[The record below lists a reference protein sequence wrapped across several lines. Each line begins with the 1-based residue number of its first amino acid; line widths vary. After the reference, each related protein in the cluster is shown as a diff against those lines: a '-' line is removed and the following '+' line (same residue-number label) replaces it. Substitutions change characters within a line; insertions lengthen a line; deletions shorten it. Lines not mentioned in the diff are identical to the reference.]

1 MKQLTRL
8 SAGLLAAAFILAGPA
23 MAQDKAKAAKAE
35 AGKASITVLA
45 ENDKARAFEI
55 RFKPGDENVSVPSSN
70 FRVAR
75 ALQAGTQQRN
85 YPDGKTE
92 KIEWKTGEV
101 KIVAPGG
108 AYTTKNIGKSDLVL
122 YVVVLK

>member
-1 MKQLTRL
+1 MRQLARFST
-8 SAGLLAAAFILAGPA
+8 GLLVAAFILTGPA
-23 MAQDKAKAAKAE
+23 MAQDKTKAAKAE

-45 ENDKARAFEI
+45 ENEKVRAFEI
-55 RFKPGDENVSVPSSN
+55 RFKPGDENASVPSSN

-75 ALQAGTQQRN
+75 ALQGGTQQRN

-92 KIEWKTGEV
+92 KIEWKTGDV
-101 KIVAPGG
+101 KIVGPSG
-108 AYTTKNIGKSDLVL
+108 AYTTQNIGKSDIVL

>member
-1 MKQLTRL
+1 MKASVRTLV
-8 SAGLLAAAFILAGPA
+8 GLLVSAFMLAGVAANPA
-23 MAQDKAKAAKAE
+23 FAQEK
-35 AGKASITVLA
+35 GKASMTVLA

-55 RFKPGDENVSVPSSN
+55 RFKPGDENASVPSSN

-75 ALQAGTQQRN
+75 ALQGGTQQRN

-92 KIEWKTGEV
+92 KVEWKTGEV
-101 KIVAPGG
+101 RIVGPAG
-108 AYTTKNIGKSDLVL
+108 AYTTKNIGKGDIVL

>member
-1 MKQLTRL
+1 MKQLGRFST
-8 SAGLLAAAFILAGPA
+8 GLLVAAFILAGPA
-23 MAQDKAKAAKAE
+23 IAQDKPKAAKAE

-75 ALQAGTQQRN
+75 ALQGGTQQRN

-101 KIVAPGG
+101 MIVGPSG
-108 AYTTKNIGKSDLVL
+108 AYTTKNIGKSDIVL

>member
-1 MKQLTRL
+1 MKHLIRL
-8 SAGLLAAAFILAGPA
+8 FASLLVPVFMLGAGVNPAA
-23 MAQDKAKAAKAE
+23 AQDKAKAEK
-35 AGKASITVLA
+35 GKATMTVLA

-55 RFKPGDENVSVPSSN
+55 RFKPGDENASVPSSN

-75 ALQAGTQQRN
+75 ALQGGTQQRT

-92 KIEWKTGEV
+92 KIEWKTGDV
-101 KIVAPGG
+101 TIVAPSG
-108 AYTTKNIGKSDLVL
+108 AYTTKNIGKSDIVL